1 LVLTKVK
8 ILISTLFDCTT
19 TGVVGRFREERGE
32 FNDQSGQLI
41 TSPADWEQA
50 RNQQRNYETLVQVL
64 SLRTQLD
71 QLTPAVKEL
80 DHWSFTAS
88 TDRSGIFGDD
98 FHYLLEDCEN
108 VPMITGLKEFT
119 ELPNQLRAR
128 GSDAN
133 IWFKEIE

>member
-1 LVLTKVK
+1 MVLTKVK

-88 TDRSGIFGDD
+88 TDRLGIFGDD

-108 VPMITGLKEFT
+108 VPMITGLKELT